1 MSGVWLLLNWLV
13 WINFVIQTY
22 QFFVRFSDIFP
33 VYDLTFEVPGI
44 VQLFFQFDIGAVSDA
59 EGPVELDL
67 RVVRPQPFQ
76 FDRASIQVVEDDGIV
91 QFGEDLGDIPKI
103 SPVLRAINRT
113 RSFFWTVR
121 PNTTRGRSAPM
132 AFILVFIIS
141 SINIVLSP

>member
-103 SPVLRAINRT
+103 SARCC
-113 RSFFWTVR
+113 
-121 PNTTRGRSAPM
+121 GR
-132 AFILVFIIS
+132 
-141 SINIVLSP
+141 